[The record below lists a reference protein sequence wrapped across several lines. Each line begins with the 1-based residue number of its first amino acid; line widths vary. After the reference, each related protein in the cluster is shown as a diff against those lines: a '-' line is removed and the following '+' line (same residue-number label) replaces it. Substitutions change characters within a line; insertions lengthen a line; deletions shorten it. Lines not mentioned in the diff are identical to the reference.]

1 MMYLACDGLIKLLI
15 SLVHVDL
22 ALSTD
27 AETRDA
33 VHSYRELPADLFLGL
48 GFRNHL
54 RAFSWA
60 HLSITSCYLFKN
72 HDCVHSVS
80 DGRHNMSWTRAI

>member
-1 MMYLACDGLIKLLI
+1 MMYLACDGLIELLI

-22 ALSTD
+22 SLATD

-60 HLSITSCYLFKN
+60 HLS
-72 HDCVHSVS
+72 
-80 DGRHNMSWTRAI
+80 

>member
-1 MMYLACDGLIKLLI
+1 MMYLACDGLIELLI

-22 ALSTD
+22 SLSTD

-33 VHSYRELPADLFLGL
+33 VHNYREFPTDLFLEL

-54 RAFSWA
+54 RFFN
-60 HLSITSCYLFKN
+60 IFQ
-72 HDCVHSVS
+72 
-80 DGRHNMSWTRAI
+80 

>member
-1 MMYLACDGLIKLLI
+1 MMYLACDGLIELLI

-22 ALSTD
+22 ALATD
-27 AETRDA
+27 AEARDA

-54 RAFSWA
+54 RIFY
-60 HLSITSCYLFKN
+60 TFTTFPFYLFTFSN
-72 HDCVHSVS
+72 I
-80 DGRHNMSWTRAI
+80 MMAFIP

>member
-1 MMYLACDGLIKLLI
+1 MMYLACDGLIELLI

-22 ALSTD
+22 ALATD

-33 VHSYRELPADLFLGL
+33 VHSYRELPADLLLGL

-54 RAFSWA
+54 KAFGWA

-80 DGRHNMSWTRAI
+80 DGRHNMSWTRTI

>member
-33 VHSYRELPADLFLGL
+33 VHSYRELPAELFLGL

-54 RAFSWA
+54 RFFN
-60 HLSITSCYLFKN
+60 IFQ
-72 HDCVHSVS
+72 
-80 DGRHNMSWTRAI
+80 